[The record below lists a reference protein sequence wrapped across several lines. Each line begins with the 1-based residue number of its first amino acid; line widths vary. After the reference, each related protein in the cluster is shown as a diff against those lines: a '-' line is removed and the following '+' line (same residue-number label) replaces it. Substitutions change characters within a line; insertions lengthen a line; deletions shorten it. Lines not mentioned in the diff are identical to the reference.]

1 MSCRGRRVKKPL
13 RLLQINVGRGGPSH
27 DLALAL
33 AQEEHIDLLLV
44 QEPYIFHER
53 HRRITKRH
61 PLYECFSP
69 IDD

>member
-1 MSCRGRRVKKPL
+1 MKPL

-27 DLALAL
+27 DLALAH
-33 AQEEHIDLLLV
+33 AQEEHIDLLLI

-61 PLYECFSP
+61 PSYECFSLN
-69 IDD
+69 DDWSTRP